1 MQGTNISTPKNQ
13 LRISTVIT
21 VYFDNGAGFELFLR
35 AFKSLEI
42 QTHPPFE
49 VIITD
54 DSKKVNLQS
63 EILEVLASSKLNAKY
78 VRNSHKQG
86 VAGNSNNGLKNLTGE
101 IFHVLHLD
109 DKLLHEQSYRTV
121 VDFFEKSGHP
131 WVFFAGFLGEVKC
144 LPTTNDFIALGQ
156 NTFGGPSGLFIRSYL
171 EGFYDEDLR
180 MYVDTDLISRL
191 LQDYPRGCFSDAAVI
206 SYGAGPWQIQR
217 NTTIEQ
223 LIRELEL
230 IVTKDYVTTSL
241 IRRSK
246 WGIKGANH
254 KRIISRALLNQGRIS
269 KVQYRFRVDLA
280 NLEEKFSAMKHHVMR
295 IFK

>member
-1 MQGTNISTPKNQ
+1 
-13 LRISTVIT
+13 

-35 AFKSLEI
+35 AFKSLEM
-42 QTHPPFE
+42 QTNPPLE

-63 EILEVLASSKLNAKY
+63 EILEVLANSKLNTKY

-86 VAGNSNNGLKNLTGE
+86 VAGNSNNGLMNLAGE

-109 DKLLHEQSYRTV
+109 DKLLEEQSYRTV

-131 WVFFAGFLGEVKC
+131 WVFFAGFLGGDKFI
-144 LPTTNDFIALGQ
+144 PTENEFIALGQ
-156 NTFGGPSGLFIRSYL
+156 NTFGGPSGLFIRSHV

-191 LQDYPRGCFSDAAVI
+191 LQDYPKGCFSDAAVI

-217 NTTIEQ
+217 NTTIQQ

-230 IVTKDYVTTSL
+230 IVTKDYVTAPL

-254 KRIISRALLNQGRIS
+254 KRIIGRALLNQGRIS
-269 KVQYRFRVDLA
+269 KVEYQFRVYLA
-280 NLEEKFSAMKHHVMR
+280 NLEEKLAAMKHHVMR
-295 IFK
+295 MFK

>member
-1 MQGTNISTPKNQ
+1 M
-13 LRISTVIT
+13 T

-49 VIITD
+49 VIVTD
-54 DSKKVNLQS
+54 DSKEVNFQT
-63 EILEVLASSKLNAKY
+63 EILEILSNSKLNAKY

-109 DKLLHEQSYRTV
+109 DQLLDEDSYRNV
-121 VDFFEKSGHP
+121 ADYFEKSGKS
-131 WVFFAGFLGEVKC
+131 WVFFAGFLGEDKFI
-144 LPTTNDFIALGQ
+144 PKENDFIALGQ
-156 NTFGGPSGLFIRSYL
+156 NTFGGPSGLFIRSHVEAL
-171 EGFYDEDLR
+171 YDEELR

-191 LQDYPRGCFSDAAVI
+191 FLDYPNGNFSDVAVV

-230 IVTKDYVTTSL
+230 IVTKDYVTSLL

-246 WGIKGANH
+246 FRLKGANP
-254 KRIISRALLNQGRIS
+254 KRMVGRALLNQGRIS
-269 KVQYRFRVDLA
+269 RGEYLSRLYLA
-280 NLEEKFSAMKHHVMR
+280 NLEEKFFAIKHHVMR